1 MQALFSKQP
10 FFRSAKIQKE
20 VNALAHI
27 ITEECTAC
35 GSCIDSCPTDAI
47 SEGEIYVID
56 AELCTDC
63 GACVET
69 CPVEAIIGPE

>member
-1 MQALFSKQP
+1 MQACLLSSFLQI
-10 FFRSAKIQKE
+10 RSIQKE
-20 VNALAHI
+20 VNALAHV
-27 ITEECTAC
+27 ITDECTGC
-35 GSCIDSCPTDAI
+35 GSCIDSCPVDAI

-69 CPVEAIIGPE
+69 CPVEAIIAE

>member
-1 MQALFSKQP
+1 MQALFNKQP
-10 FFRSAKIQKE
+10 LIWMAKIQKE
-20 VNALAHI
+20 VNALAHV
-27 ITEECTAC
+27 ITEECTGC

-63 GACVET
+63 GDCVDT
-69 CPVEAIIGPE
+69 CHVEAIVGP

>member
-1 MQALFSKQP
+1 
-10 FFRSAKIQKE
+10 
-20 VNALAHI
+20 LAHV
-27 ITEECTAC
+27 ITDECTGC
-35 GSCIDSCPTDAI
+35 GSCIDSCPVDAI

-63 GACVET
+63 GDCVET